1 MIGLEQVSFGYGE
14 KQETLSHVSATVA
27 RGECVL
33 LCGASG
39 CGKTTVTKLINGLIP
54 AFTPGCRLE
63 GRVMV
68 NRLAPRETPMY
79 ELAQRVGSVFQNP
92 KSQFFNLDTDSE
104 LAFGL
109 ENEGRPPEEIRKL
122 DVDVLIGTDGR
133 AEFLD
138 KMAAAAAEK
147 LRWEHVEDAGLPR
160 AFEQLPSGGL
170 AERTRALL
178 KVEDG
183 CNNFCTYC
191 IIPYARGRV
200 RSMPLQAAVEQAKG
214 LAAEGYREIVINGIE
229 ISSWGWEWK
238 DGSCLRQL
246 LAALCAAVPAVRI
259 RLGSLEPRTIDE
271 DFCKTLC
278 VYPNLCPQF
287 HLSLQSGSDTV
298 LQRMHRRYDTARYLE
313 SVRLLRQYFPGCAV
327 TTDLIVG
334 FPGETEEEF
343 GQSLDFL
350 RTCGLS
356 MFHIFPY
363 SRRKG
368 TPAAA
373 MPGQIPNAVKER
385 RAAEAA
391 AVAAELETQY
401 HTALLGTTQQVL
413 LEQEEDGLYAGH
425 AMNYVKVY
433 VQAAD
438 LHNEIRAV
446 RITELCR
453 DGVFGE
459 LE

>member
-1 MIGLEQVSFGYGE
+1 MKFACYTLGCKVNQYETQAMEQLLVQSGHTLGSFDEICDGYIIN
-14 KQETLSHVSATVA
+14 T
-27 RGECVL
+27 C
-33 LCGASG
+33 
-39 CGKTTVTKLINGLIP
+39 TVTAVSDKKSRNAIRRVRKLNPSAVVGVC
-54 AFTPGCRLE
+54 GC
-63 GRVMV
+63 
-68 NRLAPRETPMY
+68 Y
-79 ELAQRVGSVFQNP
+79 AQSSP
-92 KSQFFNLDTDSE
+92 D
-104 LAFGL
+104 
-109 ENEGRPPEEIRKL
+109 EIRKL

-133 AEFLD
+133 EAFVQHMIRAAGTRQKWECVGD
-138 KMAAAAAEK
+138 AAAPRGFEI
-147 LRWEHVEDAGLPR
+147 LP
-160 AFEQLPSGGL
+160 AGGL
-170 AERTRALL
+170 AARTRALL

-200 RSMPLQAAVEQAKG
+200 RSMPLAAAVEQTKT

-246 LAALCAAVPAVRI
+246 LAAICAAAPEVRI

-271 DFCKTLC
+271 DFCRALSGFR
-278 VYPNLCPQF
+278 NLCPQF
-287 HLSLQSGSDTV
+287 HLSLQSGCDTV
-298 LQRMHRRYDTARYLE
+298 LARMHRKYDTARYRE
-313 SVRLLRQYFPGCAV
+313 SVRLLREYFPGCAV

-343 GQSLDFL
+343 RQSLDFV

-356 MFHIFPY
+356 MFRIFPY

-373 MPGQIPNAVKER
+373 MPDQIPNAVKEQ

-391 AVAAELETQY
+391 AVAAELEMQY
-401 HTALLGTTQQVL
+401 HEAMCGTVQQVL
-413 LEQEEDGLYAGH
+413 FEQEEAGLFTGH
-425 AMNYVKVY
+425 AMNYVRVY
-433 VQAAD
+433 AKGEK
-438 LHNEIRAV
+438 LHNEVRRV
-446 RITELCR
+446 RIRELYR
-453 DGVFGE
+453 DGVLGE